1 LRIRKKKLNRNREDE
16 NRYAAWWLWDGRS
29 RDRLLWFF
37 VSSCVFLLLTAAVRS
52 LVKCAHVSSTSYGAV
67 STAGDGM
74 LDSAV
79 KILRELGVGWA
90 PIQTHSMLC
99 MHARSYCLHFSFFP
113 QAYTDTYRHGRTH
126 TCRAYNLQCHRTHT
140 LHTHEHARMQTTHTH
155 THIAG
160 MFGFTTDFLTAQ
172 KTQQLAA
179 SPTECYQKADQHV
192 SQATNKSMPVHAACT
207 QCAFFYVSFYACIVL
222 NKLFVCKSNQ
232 QCHGAM
238 KAMGITIGKN
248 GQLVIANKKAFET
261 SNEPSHV

>member
-1 LRIRKKKLNRNREDE
+1 
-16 NRYAAWWLWDGRS
+16 
-29 RDRLLWFF
+29 
-37 VSSCVFLLLTAAVRS
+37 
-52 LVKCAHVSSTSYGAV
+52 
-67 STAGDGM
+67 M
-74 LDSAV
+74 
-79 KILRELGVGWA
+79 
-90 PIQTHSMLC
+90 P
-99 MHARSYCLHFSFFP
+99 
-113 QAYTDTYRHGRTH
+113 
-126 TCRAYNLQCHRTHT
+126 
-140 LHTHEHARMQTTHTH
+140 RMQHTH
-155 THIAG
+155 TNIHIPYTNTQNHTHANNTHTRIAG

-192 SQATNKSMPVHAACT
+192 SQATKKSMPVHAAYT
-207 QCAFFYVSFYACIVL
+207 QYALFYVSFYACIVL